1 MNKVIFEKQYGHN
14 TRQLAT
20 FETET
25 FYFIDKRPEHIRL
38 ERKTEDGDHDWVLLT
53 FEELEEIFQA
63 AKRTKTIM
71 KWVIVAKERGGDPH
85 NDERA
90 RIVDETIEKCLE
102 ELGIKN
108 GSFEAIELTE
118 TFLDYFEEVQ
128 KPA

>member
-1 MNKVIFEKQYGHN
+1 MIKVIFDKRYGHN

-20 FETET
+20 YETES
-25 FYFIDKRPEHIRL
+25 FYYIDKRPEHIRL
-38 ERKTEDGDHDWVLLT
+38 ERLTEDGDHDWVLLT

-63 AKRTKTIM
+63 AKITKTIM

-90 RIVDETIEKCLE
+90 RIVDEAIEKCLE

-128 KPA
+128 NQ